1 MYAVRV
7 PVPSSVN
14 MFGLIVC
21 TLKIKAFRIGK
32 PTIKTAIP
40 DISASMKGLYGSD
53 KWSEEIKWSGR
64 AKEREMRERR
74 P

>member
-1 MYAVRV
+1 M

-14 MFGLIVC
+14 IFGLMVC

-53 KWSEEIKWSGR
+53 RWSEEIKWSGR
-64 AKEREMRERR
+64 AKEREMRARR

>member
-1 MYAVRV
+1 M

-14 MFGLIVC
+14 IFGLMVC

-40 DISASMKGLYGSD
+40 DISASMKDLYGRD
-53 KWSEEIKWSGR
+53 RWSEEIKWSGR
-64 AKEREMRERR
+64 AKEREMRARR

>member
-1 MYAVRV
+1 M
-7 PVPSSVN
+7 
-14 MFGLIVC
+14 VC
-21 TLKIKAFRIGK
+21 TLKTKAFRIGK

-53 KWSEEIKWSGR
+53 RCSEEIKWSGR
-64 AKEREMRERR
+64 AKEREMRARR